1 MIRFIEVTQDD
12 INNGIPSDCSK
23 CAIAL
28 ALKREYKTDDVEVS
42 IPEDYVSLCVGKN
55 ELNIRYEMEQ
65 DVMDFIDLFDNYRDD
80 EVAKPFTLEIREEVG
95 AWGQDT
101 EDR

>member
-1 MIRFIEVTQDD
+1 MIRFIEITQDD
-12 INNGIPSDCSK
+12 IANGIPADCNK

-80 EVAKPFTLEIREEVG
+80 EVVKPFTLEIREEVG
-95 AWGQDT
+95 A
-101 EDR
+101 

>member
-12 INNGIPSDCSK
+12 INNGVPSDCNK

-28 ALKREYKTDDVEVS
+28 ALKREYKTDDVKVS

-55 ELNIRYEMEQ
+55 ELNIRYQMEQ
-65 DVMDFIDLFDNYRDD
+65 DVMDFIDLFDGSSGDD
-80 EVAKPFTLEIREEVG
+80 QLAKPFTLEIIEKVG
-95 AWGQDT
+95 A
-101 EDR
+101 

>member
-1 MIRFIEVTQDD
+1 MIRFIEITQDD
-12 INNGIPSDCSK
+12 IANGIPSDCNK

-42 IPEDYVSLCVGKN
+42 IPFDEYVSLCVGKN

-80 EVAKPFTLEIREEVG
+80 EVAKPFILEIREEVG
-95 AWGQDT
+95 A
-101 EDR
+101 